1 MSPKHVRLKLYLD
14 ENFPVP
20 AGMFLKSEHQSVSFT
35 KKKDK
40 GVSDENQIRIAT
52 KEKRILVSLDKDFKV
67 NDNLKGL
74 IQKSLGVILVNCSQ
88 TDSESIINIF
98 KKYLNFIHNKEIK
111 GSICRIS
118 INKFEIEEL

>member
-1 MSPKHVRLKLYLD
+1 MSPNYVRLRLYLD

-20 AGMFLKSEHQSVSFT
+20 AGMFLKGEHQSVIFT

-40 GVSDENQIRIAT
+40 GSSDEDQIKIAA

-74 IQKSLGVILVNCSQ
+74 ILKSPGVILINCSQ
-88 TDSESIINIF
+88 TDSKNIINVF
-98 KKYLNFIHNKEIK
+98 KKYLNLINAKEIK
-111 GSICRIS
+111 GNVCRIS
-118 INKFEIEEL
+118 INKFEIEKL